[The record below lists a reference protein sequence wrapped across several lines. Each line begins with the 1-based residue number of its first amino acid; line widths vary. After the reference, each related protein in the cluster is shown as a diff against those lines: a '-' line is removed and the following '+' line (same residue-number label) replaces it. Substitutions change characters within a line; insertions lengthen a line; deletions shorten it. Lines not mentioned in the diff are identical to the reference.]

1 MKMKTLAKA
10 VAAATIATASVGAF
24 AGELYDPTAGQ
35 PTSTISQTGVS
46 PSDAPYVVIAD
57 NEIVFAANP
66 GYRAERPRVE
76 LAGLTD
82 EDRREIY
89 SNS

>member
-1 MKMKTLAKA
+1 MKILAKT
-10 VAAATIATASVGAF
+10 VATAAIATASVGAF

-35 PTSTISQTGVS
+35 PTSTISQTGLTA
-46 PSDAPYVVIAD
+46 SDAPYIVIED
-57 NEIVFAANP
+57 NETVFAANP
-66 GYRAERPRVE
+66 DYRAEQPRVD

-82 EDRREIY
+82 EDRRELY